1 MKKQV
6 KYVFITGGVVSSLG
20 KGVTSASLALL
31 LKSRGYRVFMQK
43 LDPYLNV
50 DPGTM
55 SPYQHGEVFVTD
67 DGAETDLDL
76 GHYERFAGVTCSKA
90 SNYTSGR
97 IYSAVLARERAGGYL
112 GGTVQVVP
120 HITDEIKAAIRSAGE
135 AHGDEPSPDIVL
147 CEIGGVSG
155 DIESLPFLEAARQF
169 RFEEGNEN
177 TCFVHLT
184 LGPYLKAAGELKT
197 KPSQHSV
204 GMLRNIGIIPDIL
217 VCRTEMTIP
226 EEHLKKLAM
235 FCNVKRECVIEEK
248 DVADSVYAV
257 PRELRE
263 QGLDEQV
270 LRQVRLDLWPI
281 KHTVWDTLVRKATQ
295 PKKRCRIAL
304 VGKYISIRDA
314 YKSVHEALQHA
325 GMANDC
331 KVEVIPI
338 EAEELLAA
346 KNAESAKKKD
356 LCDLCDLCGKKLKDI
371 DGILVPGG
379 FGSRGVEGKIAAIKY
394 AREKKIPFLGICLGM
409 QCTVIEYARDV
420 LGWKDANS
428 TEFDENTTHPVIDLM
443 EEQRGVTQKGG
454 TMRLGAYPCVLE
466 KGSLADKLYSHK
478 GHKDNSA
485 CSASLGTRFARLGSL
500 QNASPAFA
508 AVTRLCVKNKDAPVI
523 SERHRHRYEF
533 ANDTKAQKA
542 IEAAG
547 LVASGLSPDG
557 KLVEIVELPGHPYFI
572 ASQFHPEFK
581 SRPTIPHPLFNGLVK
596 AALRNGKRGT
606 GTGERIPRAKR
617 VAEGD
622 ALAGVGTERG
632 SEE

>member
-76 GHYERFAGVTCSKA
+76 GHYERFAGVTCTKA

-120 HITDEIKAAIRSAGE
+120 HITDEIKAAISSAGE
-135 AHGDEPSPDIVL
+135 HDCDIVL

-169 RFEEGNEN
+169 RFEVGSEN
-177 TCFVHLT
+177 ACFVHLT
-184 LGPYLKAAGELKT
+184 LVPYLKAAGELKT

-204 GMLRNIGIIPDIL
+204 GQLRNIGIIPDIL

-226 EEHLKKLAM
+226 EEHLQKLAL

-248 DVADSVYAV
+248 DVTDSVYAV
-257 PRELRE
+257 PRELRK

-270 LRQVRLDLWPI
+270 LRHLHLDIWPI

-295 PKKRCRIAL
+295 PKKTCRIAL

-325 GMANDC
+325 GMANNC
-331 KVEVIPI
+331 KVEVVPI

-346 KNAESAKKKD
+346 KNAESAKISLNPTRRPQS
-356 LCDLCDLCGKKLKDI
+356 LCDLCDLCGKKLSNI

-379 FGSRGVEGKIAAIKY
+379 FGARGVEGKIAAIRY
-394 AREKKIPFLGICLGM
+394 AREHKIPFLGICLGM
-409 QCTVIEYARDV
+409 QCTVIEYARNV

-428 TEFDENTTHPVIDLM
+428 TEFDEHTTHPVIDLM

-454 TMRLGAYPCVLE
+454 TMRLGAYPCVLR
-466 KGSLADKLYSHK
+466 KGTLAAKLY
-478 GHKDNSA
+478 GTTKD
-485 CSASLGTRFARLGSL
+485 TKY
-500 QNASPAFA
+500 
-508 AVTRLCVKNKDAPVI
+508 TKNEDALSCISWLKQDGALKI
-523 SERHRHRYEF
+523 SERHRHRYEL
-533 ANDTKAQKA
+533 AYDG
-542 IEAAG
+542 EAREKLESAG
-547 LVASGLSPDG
+547 LRISGLSPDG
-557 KLVEIVELPGHPYFI
+557 KLVEIVELPQTKHPYFI
-572 ASQFHPEFK
+572 AGQFHPEFK
-581 SRPTIPHPLFNGLVK
+581 SRPTAPHPLFVGLVT
-596 AALRNGKRGT
+596 AALKGKT
-606 GTGERIPRAKR
+606 K
-617 VAEGD
+617 
-622 ALAGVGTERG
+622 
-632 SEE
+632 

>member
-76 GHYERFAGVTCSKA
+76 GHYERFAGVTCTKA

-120 HITDEIKAAIRSAGE
+120 HITDEIKAAISSAGE
-135 AHGDEPSPDIVL
+135 HDCDIVL

-155 DIESLPFLEAARQF
+155 DIESLPFLEEAARQF
-169 RFEEGNEN
+169 RFEVGSEN
-177 TCFVHLT
+177 ACFVHLT
-184 LGPYLKAAGELKT
+184 LVPYLKAAGELKT

-204 GMLRNIGIIPDIL
+204 GQLRNIGIIPDIL

-226 EEHLKKLAM
+226 EEHLQKLAL

-248 DVADSVYAV
+248 DVTDSVYAV
-257 PRELRE
+257 PRELRK

-270 LRQVRLDLWPI
+270 LRHLHLDIWPI

-295 PKKRCRIAL
+295 PKKTCRIAL

-325 GMANDC
+325 GMANNC
-331 KVEVIPI
+331 KVEVVPI
-338 EAEELLAA
+338 EAEEIINHEIHKIHEKGSKL
-346 KNAESAKKKD
+346 S
-356 LCDLCDLCGKKLKDI
+356 CGSCISWFKTI

-379 FGSRGVEGKIAAIKY
+379 FGSRGVEGKIAAIRY
-394 AREKKIPFLGICLGM
+394 AREHKIPFLGICLGM
-409 QCTVIEYARDV
+409 QCTVIEYARNV

-428 TEFDENTTHPVIDLM
+428 TEFDEHTTHPVIDLM
-443 EEQRGVTQKGG
+443 EEQRGITQKGG
-454 TMRLGAYPCVLE
+454 TMRLGAYPCVLK

-478 GHKDNSA
+478 ERKERKDR
-485 CSASLGTRFARLGSL
+485 SASL
-500 QNASPAFA
+500 
-508 AVTRLCVKNKDAPVI
+508 RLCVKNTDAATI
-523 SERHRHRYEF
+523 SERHRHRYEL
-533 ANDTKAQKA
+533 AYDG
-542 IEAAG
+542 EAREKLESAG
-547 LVASGLSPDG
+547 LRISGLSPDG
-557 KLVEIVELPGHPYFI
+557 KLVEIVELPQTKHPYFI
-572 ASQFHPEFK
+572 AGQFHPEFK
-581 SRPTIPHPLFNGLVK
+581 SRPTTPHPLFVGLVA
-596 AALRNGKRGT
+596 AALKGKT
-606 GTGERIPRAKR
+606 K
-617 VAEGD
+617 
-622 ALAGVGTERG
+622 
-632 SEE
+632 

>member
-1 MKKQV
+1 MDSDMKKQV

-20 KGVTSASLALL
+20 KGITSASLALL
-31 LKSRGYRVFMQK
+31 LKSRGYNVFMQK

-135 AHGDEPSPDIVL
+135 HDCDIVL

-169 RFEEGNEN
+169 RFEEGAEN

-184 LGPYLKAAGELKT
+184 LVPYLKAAGELKT

-226 EEHLKKLAM
+226 EEHLQKLAM

-257 PRELRE
+257 PRELRQ

-270 LRQVRLDLWPI
+270 LKQLHLDIWPI
-281 KHTVWDTLVRKATQ
+281 KHTVWDTLVRKATK
-295 PKKRCRIAL
+295 PKRECTIAL

-325 GMANDC
+325 GMANDARV
-331 KVEVIPI
+331 KVVPI
-338 EAEELLAA
+338 EAEELEKGAA
-346 KNAESAKKKD
+346 RLTGA
-356 LCDLCDLCGKKLKDI
+356 

-379 FGSRGVEGKIAAIKY
+379 FGSRGVEGKIAAIRY
-394 AREKKIPFLGICLGM
+394 AREHKVPFLGICLGM

-428 TEFDENTTHPVIDLM
+428 TEFDEKTSHPVIDLM
-443 EEQRGVTQKGG
+443 EEQRGITQKGG
-454 TMRLGAYPCVLE
+454 TMRLGAYPCVLK
-466 KGSLADKLYSHK
+466 KGSLAAKLY
-478 GHKDNSA
+478 GQ
-485 CSASLGTRFARLGSL
+485 GE
-500 QNASPAFA
+500 
-508 AVTRLCVKNKDAPVI
+508 I

-533 ANDTKAQKA
+533 ANAAEAQQA
-542 IEAAG
+542 IEEAG
-547 LVASGLSPDG
+547 LKATGLSPDG
-557 KLVEIVELPGHPYFI
+557 KLVEIVELPDHPYFI

-581 SRPTIPHPLFNGLVK
+581 SRPTSPHPLFNGLVK
-596 AALRNGKRGT
+596 AALRR
-606 GTGERIPRAKR
+606 R
-617 VAEGD
+617 
-622 ALAGVGTERG
+622 
-632 SEE
+632 

>member
-1 MKKQV
+1 MKKPI

-20 KGVTSASLALL
+20 KGVTIASLALL

-135 AHGDEPSPDIVL
+135 HDCDIVL

-169 RFEEGNEN
+169 RFEEGTEN

-184 LGPYLKAAGELKT
+184 LVPYLKAAGELKT

-204 GMLRNIGIIPDIL
+204 GQLRAIGIIPDIL

-226 EEHLKKLAM
+226 EEHLNKLAM

-248 DVADSVYAV
+248 DVTDSVYAV
-257 PRELRE
+257 PRELRK

-270 LRQVRLDLWPI
+270 LRQLRLDVWPI
-281 KHTVWDTLVRKATQ
+281 KHTIWDSLVKKATE
-295 PKKRCRIAL
+295 PKRSCTIAL

-325 GMANDC
+325 GMAYRA
-331 KVEVIPI
+331 KVNVQCL
-338 EAEELLAA
+338 EAEEVEKNPKLLAEA
-346 KNAESAKKKD
+346 
-356 LCDLCDLCGKKLKDI
+356 

-379 FGSRGVEGKIAAIKY
+379 FGTRGVAGKIAAIRW
-394 AREKKIPFLGICLGM
+394 AREKKVPFLGICLGM
-409 QCTVIEYARDV
+409 QCTVIEFARDV
-420 LGWKDANS
+420 LGWTDANS
-428 TEFDENTTHPVIDLM
+428 TEFDEATAHPVIDLM
-443 EEQRGVTQKGG
+443 EEQRGITAKGG
-454 TMRLGAYPCVLE
+454 TMRLGAYPCVVR
-466 KGSLADKLYSHK
+466 KGTLA
-478 GHKDNSA
+478 
-485 CSASLGTRFARLGSL
+485 ARLY
-500 QNASPAFA
+500 
-508 AVTRLCVKNKDAPVI
+508 KAPEI

-533 ANDTKAQKA
+533 AYGTDLCKA

-547 LVASGLSPDG
+547 LTVSGTSPDG
-557 KLVEIVELPGHPYFI
+557 KLVEIVELPDHPYFI
-572 ASQFHPEFK
+572 AGQFHPEFK
-581 SRPTIPHPLFNGLVK
+581 SRPTAPHPLFAGLVR
-596 AALRNGKRGT
+596 AALKT
-606 GTGERIPRAKR
+606 
-617 VAEGD
+617 
-622 ALAGVGTERG
+622 
-632 SEE
+632 

>member
-20 KGVTSASLALL
+20 KGITSASLALL
-31 LKSRGYRVFMQK
+31 LKSRGYKVFMQK

-76 GHYERFAGVTCSKA
+76 GHYERFAGVTCTKA

-135 AHGDEPSPDIVL
+135 HDCDIVL

-169 RFEEGNEN
+169 RFEAGAEN

-184 LGPYLKAAGELKT
+184 LVPYLRAAGELKT

-204 GMLRNIGIIPDIL
+204 GQLRAIGIIPDIL

-226 EEHLKKLAM
+226 EEHLRKLAL

-257 PRELRE
+257 PRELRK

-270 LRQVRLDLWPI
+270 LHQLHLDIWPI
-281 KHTVWDTLVRKATQ
+281 KHTVWDTLVRKATK
-295 PKKRCRIAL
+295 PKKKCRIAL
-304 VGKYISIRDA
+304 VGKYIAIRDA
-314 YKSVHEALQHA
+314 YKSIHEALQHA
-325 GMANDC
+325 GMAKDC
-331 KVEVIPI
+331 KVEVVPI

-346 KNAESAKKKD
+346 KNAENAK
-356 LCDLCDLCGKKLKDI
+356 KKLKDI

-394 AREKKIPFLGICLGM
+394 AREHKIPFLGICLGM

-428 TEFDENTTHPVIDLM
+428 TEFDEHTQHAVIDLM
-443 EEQRGVTQKGG
+443 ESQRGVTQKGG
-454 TMRLGAYPCVLE
+454 TMRLGAYPCILK
-466 KGSLADKLYSHK
+466 KGSLAAKLYKSRK
-478 GHKDNSA
+478 
-485 CSASLGTRFARLGSL
+485 
-500 QNASPAFA
+500 
-508 AVTRLCVKNKDAPVI
+508 I

-533 ANDTKAQKA
+533 ANSTEMETALS
-542 IEAAG
+542 AAG
-547 LVASGLSPDG
+547 LRVSGTSPDG
-557 KLVEIVELPGHPYFI
+557 KLVEIVELPQTKHPYFV
-572 ASQFHPEFK
+572 AGQFHPEFK
-581 SRPTIPHPLFNGLVK
+581 SRPTAPHPLFLGLVA
-596 AALRNGKRGT
+596 AALKRS
-606 GTGERIPRAKR
+606 AK
-617 VAEGD
+617 
-622 ALAGVGTERG
+622 
-632 SEE
+632 

>member
-20 KGVTSASLALL
+20 KGITSASLALL

-120 HITDEIKAAIRSAGE
+120 HITDEIKAAIHSAGE
-135 AHGDEPSPDIVL
+135 AHGDEPAPDIVL

-169 RFEEGNEN
+169 RFEEGEEN

-184 LGPYLKAAGELKT
+184 LVPYLKAAGELKT

-226 EEHLKKLAM
+226 EEHLRKLAM
-235 FCNVKRECVIEEK
+235 FCNVKRECVIEER
-248 DVADSVYAV
+248 DVTDSVYAV
-257 PRELRE
+257 PRELRD

-270 LRQVRLDLWPI
+270 LRQLRLDVWPI
-281 KHTVWDTLVRKATQ
+281 KHTIWDSLVRKATQ
-295 PKKRCRIAL
+295 PKRECTIAL

-314 YKSVHEALQHA
+314 YKSIHEALQHA

-331 KVEVIPI
+331 KVNVVPI
-338 EAEELLAA
+338 EAEDLLAT
-346 KNAESAKKKD
+346 KGTKSTKKKD
-356 LCDLCDLCGKKLKDI
+356 EEKNLCDLCVLCGKKLKDV

-428 TEFDENTTHPVIDLM
+428 TEFDEKTAHPVIDLM
-443 EEQRGVTQKGG
+443 EEQRGITQKGG
-454 TMRLGAYPCVLE
+454 TMRLGAYPCVL
-466 KGSLADKLYSHK
+466 KTGSLAEKLYSHK
-478 GHKDNSA
+478 GHKDHK
-485 CSASLGTRFARLGSL
+485 
-500 QNASPAFA
+500 AF
-508 AVTRLCVKNKDAPVI
+508 VETMI

-533 ANDTKAQKA
+533 ANGAEAQQA

-557 KLVEIVELPGHPYFI
+557 KLVEIVELHGHPYFI

-581 SRPTIPHPLFNGLVK
+581 SRPTAPHPLFNGLVK
-596 AALRNGKRGT
+596 AALKGKR
-606 GTGERIPRAKR
+606 K
-617 VAEGD
+617 
-622 ALAGVGTERG
+622 
-632 SEE
+632 

>member
-76 GHYERFAGVTCSKA
+76 GHYERFAGVTCTKA

-120 HITDEIKAAIRSAGE
+120 HITDEIKAAISSAGE
-135 AHGDEPSPDIVL
+135 HDCDIVL

-169 RFEEGNEN
+169 RFEVGSEN
-177 TCFVHLT
+177 ACFVHLT
-184 LGPYLKAAGELKT
+184 LVPYLKAAGELKT

-204 GMLRNIGIIPDIL
+204 GQLRNIGIIPDIL

-226 EEHLKKLAM
+226 EEHLQKLAL

-248 DVADSVYAV
+248 DVTDSVYAV
-257 PRELRE
+257 PRELRK

-270 LRQVRLDLWPI
+270 LRHLHLDIWPI

-295 PKKRCRIAL
+295 PKKTCRIAL

-325 GMANDC
+325 GMANNC

-379 FGSRGVEGKIAAIKY
+379 FGSRGVEGKIAAIRY
-394 AREKKIPFLGICLGM
+394 AREHKIPFLGICLGM
-409 QCTVIEYARDV
+409 QCTVIEYARNV

-428 TEFDENTTHPVIDLM
+428 TEFDEHTTHPVIDLM

-454 TMRLGAYPCVLE
+454 TMRLGAYPCVLK
-466 KGSLADKLYSHK
+466 KGSLADKLYSRKEHK
-478 GHKDNSA
+478 ERKDS
-485 CSASLGTRFARLGSL
+485 SASLGTRFARLGSL
-500 QNASPAFA
+500 QNASPASA
-508 AVTRLCVKNKDAPVI
+508 AVTRLCVKNTDTATI
-523 SERHRHRYEF
+523 SERHRHRYEL
-533 ANDTKAQKA
+533 AYDG
-542 IEAAG
+542 EAREKLESAG
-547 LVASGLSPDG
+547 LRISGLSPDG
-557 KLVEIVELPGHPYFI
+557 KLVEIVELPQTKHPYFI
-572 ASQFHPEFK
+572 AGQFHPEFK
-581 SRPTIPHPLFNGLVK
+581 SRPTTPHPLFVGLVA
-596 AALRNGKRGT
+596 AALKGKT
-606 GTGERIPRAKR
+606 K
-617 VAEGD
+617 
-622 ALAGVGTERG
+622 
-632 SEE
+632 

>member
-31 LKSRGYRVFMQK
+31 LKSRGYSVFMQK

-76 GHYERFAGVTCSKA
+76 GHYERFAGVTCTKA

-135 AHGDEPSPDIVL
+135 HDCDIVL

-169 RFEEGNEN
+169 RFEEGVEN

-184 LGPYLKAAGELKT
+184 LVPYLKAAGELKT

-217 VCRTEMTIP
+217 VCRTEMPIP
-226 EEHLKKLAM
+226 EEHKQKLAM
-235 FCNVKRECVIEEK
+235 FCNVRRECVIEEQ
-248 DVADSVYAV
+248 DVTDSVYAV
-257 PRELRE
+257 PRELRL

-270 LRQVRLDLWPI
+270 LHQLHLDIWPV

-295 PKKRCRIAL
+295 SKRRCRIAL
-304 VGKYISIRDA
+304 VGKYITIRDA
-314 YKSVHEALQHA
+314 YKSIHEALQHA
-325 GMANDC
+325 GMAKDC
-331 KVEVIPI
+331 KVEVVPI
-338 EAEELLAA
+338 EAEEFEKTVKA
-346 KNAESAKKKD
+346 NGHETRSKKRVSR
-356 LCDLCDLCGKKLKDI
+356 LTSHAQSVLF

-379 FGSRGVEGKIAAIKY
+379 FGSRGVDGKIAAIKY
-394 AREKKIPFLGICLGM
+394 AREHRIPFLGICLGM
-409 QCTVIEYARDV
+409 QCTVIEYARNV
-420 LGWKDANS
+420 VGWADANS
-428 TEFDENTTHPVIDLM
+428 TEFDEKTAHPVIDLM
-443 EEQRGVTQKGG
+443 EEQRGITQKGG
-454 TMRLGAYPCVLE
+454 TMRLGAYPCVLK
-466 KGSLADKLYSHK
+466 KGSLAAKLYEK
-478 GHKDNSA
+478 VLTG
-485 CSASLGTRFARLGSL
+485 LTRFTGLCEDNARPSNLD
-500 QNASPAFA
+500 NP
-508 AVTRLCVKNKDAPVI
+508 VNPVKKENTAGVI
-523 SERHRHRYEF
+523 SERHRHRYEL
-533 ANDTKAQKA
+533 AYEGDARKRL
-542 IEAAG
+542 EEAG
-547 LVASGLSPDG
+547 LKVSGVSPDG
-557 KLVEIVELPGHPYFI
+557 ELTEIVELPQAKHPFFI
-572 ASQFHPEFK
+572 ACQFHPEFK
-581 SRPTIPHPLFNGLVK
+581 SRPTAPHPLFLGLVD
-596 AALRNGKRGT
+596 AALKGK
-606 GTGERIPRAKR
+606 AK
-617 VAEGD
+617 
-622 ALAGVGTERG
+622 
-632 SEE
+632 

>member
-1 MKKQV
+1 MKKHV

-20 KGVTSASLALL
+20 KGITSASLALL

-120 HITDEIKAAIRSAGE
+120 HITDEIKAAIHSAGE
-135 AHGDEPSPDIVL
+135 AHGDDPAPDIVL

-169 RFEEGNEN
+169 RFEEGTEN

-184 LGPYLKAAGELKT
+184 LVPYLKAAGELKT

-204 GMLRNIGIIPDIL
+204 GQLRAIGIIPDIL

-226 EEHLKKLAM
+226 EEHLAKLAL

-248 DVADSVYAV
+248 DVTDSVYAV
-257 PRELRE
+257 PRELRQ

-270 LRQVRLDLWPI
+270 LKQLHLDIWPV
-281 KHTVWDTLVRKATQ
+281 KHTVWDSLVRKATQ

-314 YKSVHEALQHA
+314 YKSIHEALQHA

-331 KVEVIPI
+331 KVEVVPI
-338 EAEELLAA
+338 EAEELSP
-346 KNAESAKKKD
+346 AESAETAEKKNKTLRSLRALREFD
-356 LCDLCDLCGKKLKDI
+356 DI

-428 TEFDENTTHPVIDLM
+428 TEFDEGTAHPVIDLM
-443 EEQRGVTQKGG
+443 EEQRGITQKGG
-454 TMRLGAYPCVLE
+454 TMRLGAYPCVL
-466 KGSLADKLYSHK
+466 KSGSLAAKLYGTTKYTKYTK
-478 GHKDNSA
+478 GENTLSC
-485 CSASLGTRFARLGSL
+485 CSCISWLKESDT
-500 QNASPAFA
+500 
-508 AVTRLCVKNKDAPVI
+508 I
-523 SERHRHRYEF
+523 SERHRHRYEL
-533 ANDTKAQKA
+533 AYESEARKQL
-542 IEAAG
+542 EAAG
-547 LVASGLSPDG
+547 MKVSGLSPDG

-581 SRPTIPHPLFNGLVK
+581 SRPTTPHPLFDGLIK
-596 AALRNGKRGT
+596 AALKGQK
-606 GTGERIPRAKR
+606 K
-617 VAEGD
+617 
-622 ALAGVGTERG
+622 
-632 SEE
+632 

>member
-20 KGVTSASLALL
+20 KGITSASLALL
-31 LKSRGYRVFMQK
+31 LKSRGYKVFMQK

-76 GHYERFAGVTCSKA
+76 GHYERFAGVTCTKA

-135 AHGDEPSPDIVL
+135 HDCDIVL

-169 RFEEGNEN
+169 RFEAGAEN

-184 LGPYLKAAGELKT
+184 LVPYLRAAGELKT

-204 GMLRNIGIIPDIL
+204 GQLRAIGIIPDIL
-217 VCRTEMTIP
+217 VCRTEMAIP
-226 EEHLKKLAM
+226 EEHLRKLAL

-257 PRELRE
+257 PRELRK

-270 LRQVRLDLWPI
+270 LHQLHLDIWPI
-281 KHTVWDTLVRKATQ
+281 KHTVWDTLVRKATK
-295 PKKRCRIAL
+295 PKKKCRIAL
-304 VGKYISIRDA
+304 VGKYIAIRDA
-314 YKSVHEALQHA
+314 YKSIHEALQHA
-325 GMANDC
+325 GMAKDC
-331 KVEVIPI
+331 KVEVVPI

-346 KNAESAKKKD
+346 KNAENAK
-356 LCDLCDLCGKKLKDI
+356 KKLKDI

-394 AREKKIPFLGICLGM
+394 AREHKIPFLGICLGM

-428 TEFDENTTHPVIDLM
+428 TEFDEHTQHAVIDLM
-443 EEQRGVTQKGG
+443 ESQRGVTQKGG
-454 TMRLGAYPCVLE
+454 TMRLGAYPCILK
-466 KGSLADKLYSHK
+466 KGSLAAKLYK
-478 GHKDNSA
+478 NVMTGF
-485 CSASLGTRFARLGSL
+485 TRFTGLSG
-500 QNASPAFA
+500 
-508 AVTRLCVKNKDAPVI
+508 DAPQTPNPVNPVNPVEQKYAAGVI
-523 SERHRHRYEF
+523 SERHRHRYEL
-533 ANDTKAQKA
+533 AYDSEARKAL
-542 IEAAG
+542 EAAG
-547 LVASGLSPDG
+547 LEVGGTSPDG
-557 KLVEIVELPGHPYFI
+557 KLVEIVELPQTKHPYFV
-572 ASQFHPEFK
+572 AGQFHPEFK
-581 SRPTIPHPLFNGLVK
+581 SRPTAPHPLFLGLVA
-596 AALRNGKRGT
+596 AALKRS
-606 GTGERIPRAKR
+606 AK
-617 VAEGD
+617 
-622 ALAGVGTERG
+622 
-632 SEE
+632 